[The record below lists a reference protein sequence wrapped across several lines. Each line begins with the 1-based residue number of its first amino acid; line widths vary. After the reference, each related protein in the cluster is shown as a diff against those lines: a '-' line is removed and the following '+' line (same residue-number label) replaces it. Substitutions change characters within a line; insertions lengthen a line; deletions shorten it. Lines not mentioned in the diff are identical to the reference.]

1 MAKYLLLWGGTG
13 YESTAVPRIH
23 VVGDFW
29 STAPQP
35 KAGHMGNQQGKLG
48 TDAIVRLLSDQPL
61 DPAPATDTVEF
72 SPIIADTAAW
82 FTTVFHVAW
91 VPTALPRWWA
101 DLLGNRP
108 ARRTRILSVCSSGLL
123 SCTRTRWPRLRGG
136 VN

>member
-1 MAKYLLLWGGTG
+1 MSGAFMAKYLLLWGGTG
-13 YESTAVPRIH
+13 YEFTAVPRIH

-82 FTTVFHVAW
+82 FTTVFHVA
-91 VPTALPRWWA
+91 VGANGVA
-101 DLLGNRP
+101 AMVGRP
-108 ARRTRILSVCSSGLL
+108 AGESASPTDENFE
-123 SCTRTRWPRLRGG
+123 RLFKWFAELHADTLA
-136 VN
+136 